1 MSDINSYLRQ
11 ELPKLHKSNVHVA
24 PNLPEKKLNNA
35 VKSFKYA
42 GSPDNVVALLDITVF
57 GSGADGILF
66 TGEQLIVKPT
76 FADPIAI
83 KFNEIVKVRFE
94 ETNPKFPHVIIVT
107 KEEKIKLENM
117 STSCS
122 YSELTRILNHVLT
135 QFEDF
140 KEQRQSI
147 PLEEMS
153 EQLKIAYLKIIVN
166 MAYANDQVI
175 DRNEL
180 AEIFLLMNRLGLE
193 QQSRFDV
200 RSYLF
205 NQEGLLETK
214 KLFEEMNSNIVEGQH
229 NTVHISLA
237 KDLINIFFST
247 QSRDLRQFEFFNQNR
262 SLFQINEA
270 DISIIIEAL
279 EMDYKLLEEDFTD
292 DKMKKAFSELS
303 AKAAAV
309 GTPLAAVYLS
319 GSVIG
324 MSAAGMTS
332 GLAMLGM
339 GGVLG
344 FSSMATGIG
353 VAILIGVGTY
363 AGVKKLT
370 GSDELS
376 KYKRKQLMLNEV
388 IKQTQDTISTIVG
401 DINYVTSRLNQT
413 IEKVSQVSGN
423 ANALLEVNAKLR
435 QQMSMLKG
443 ITGAADI
450 LNHKVHEAEGDSNK
464 LKCPLILDISKLQA
478 LTTEPTKKKFY
489 DFIMDFY
496 VEEEVVVEKN
506 NEKQTVKRLVVDNS
520 KKAEFLQLSKAFDVI
535 GYFNVSDVLAGKTK
549 QALTGLFT

>member
-24 PNLPEKKLNNA
+24 PNIPEKKLNNA

-76 FADPIAI
+76 FADPIVI
-83 KFNEIVKVRFE
+83 KFNEIISLALNDDKYPTINV
-94 ETNPKFPHVIIVT
+94 VT
-107 KEEKIKLENM
+107 KDAKVVLENM
-117 STSCS
+117 SSSCS
-122 YSELTRILNHVLT
+122 YAELVRILNHVV
-135 QFEDF
+135 FEFDTY
-140 KEQRQSI
+140 KEQRQAI

-464 LKCPLILDISKLQA
+464 LKCPLVLDISKLQA

-496 VEEEVVVEKN
+496 VEKEVIVEKN
-506 NEKQTVKRLVVDNS
+506 NEKQKVKRLVIDNS
-520 KKAEFLQLSKAFDVI
+520 KKADFLQLSKAFEVI

>member
-1 MSDINSYLRQ
+1 
-11 ELPKLHKSNVHVA
+11 
-24 PNLPEKKLNNA
+24 
-35 VKSFKYA
+35 
-42 GSPDNVVALLDITVF
+42 
-57 GSGADGILF
+57 
-66 TGEQLIVKPT
+66 
-76 FADPIAI
+76 
-83 KFNEIVKVRFE
+83 
-94 ETNPKFPHVIIVT
+94 
-107 KEEKIKLENM
+107 
-117 STSCS
+117 
-122 YSELTRILNHVLT
+122 
-135 QFEDF
+135 
-140 KEQRQSI
+140 
-147 PLEEMS
+147 
-153 EQLKIAYLKIIVN
+153 
-166 MAYANDQVI
+166 
-175 DRNEL
+175 
-180 AEIFLLMNRLGLE
+180 MNRK
-193 QQSRFDV
+193 
-200 RSYLF
+200 
-205 NQEGLLETK
+205 N
-214 KLFEEMNSNIVEGQH
+214 VEGQH

-247 QSRDLRQFEFFNQNR
+247 QSRDLLQFEFFNQNR

-279 EMDYKLLEEDFTD
+279 EMDSKLLEEDFTD

-423 ANALLEVNAKLR
+423 AKALLEVNAKLR

-450 LNHKVHEAEGDSNK
+450 LNHKVHQAEGDSNK
-464 LKCPLILDISKLQA
+464 LKCPLVLDISKLKA

-489 DFIMDFY
+489 DFIMEFY
-496 VEEEVVVEKN
+496 IEEEVVVEKN
-506 NEKQTVKRLVVDNS
+506 NEKQTVKRLVIDNS
-520 KKAEFLQLSKAFDVI
+520 KKSEFLQLSKAFDVI

>member
-11 ELPKLHKSNVHVA
+11 ELPKLHKSNVHIA
-24 PNLPEKKLNNA
+24 PSIPEKKLNNA
-35 VKSFKYA
+35 VKSFKYT
-42 GSPDNVVALLDITVF
+42 GNPDNVVALLDITVF

-76 FADPIAI
+76 FADPVAI
-83 KFNEIVKVRFE
+83 KFNEMVTVRFE
-94 ETNPKFPHVIIVT
+94 ETNPKFPHVIVVT
-107 KEEKIKLENM
+107 KEEKFKLENM

-180 AEIFLLMNRLGLE
+180 AEIFVLMNRLGLE

-200 RSYLF
+200 RTYLF

-214 KLFEEMNSNIVEGQH
+214 KLFDEMNSNIVEGQH

-247 QSRDLRQFEFFNQNR
+247 QSRDLLQFEFFNQNR

-401 DINYVTSRLNQT
+401 DINYVTSKLNQT
-413 IEKVSQVSGN
+413 IEKVVQVSGN
-423 ANALLEVNAKLR
+423 ASVLLEVNTKLR

-443 ITGAADI
+443 IAGAADI

-464 LKCPLILDISKLQA
+464 LKCPLVLDISKLQA
-478 LTTEPTKKKFY
+478 LTTEPMKKKFY

-506 NEKQTVKRLVVDNS
+506 NEKQKVKRLVINNS